1 MVTKKAPA
9 KKVAKKVPAKKAP
22 AKKAAA
28 KKVAATPPV
37 AETAAMAAAAPAG
50 IGIGIGSIVMFTD
63 NGQTVGPG
71 RLCALFGI
79 GNACVMF
86 GDGIGCQRVTADLLS
101 LAPPGSTAP
110 PCDGCDDC

>member
-9 KKVAKKVPAKKAP
+9 KKV

-37 AETAAMAAAAPAG
+37 AETAAMAAAAPAGIG

-86 GDGIGCQRVTADLLS
+86 GDGIGCQRVAADLLS

>member
-9 KKVAKKVPAKKAP
+9 KKV

-37 AETAAMAAAAPAG
+37 AETAAMAAAAPA
-50 IGIGIGSIVMFTD
+50 GIGIGSIVMFTD

-86 GDGIGCQRVTADLLS
+86 GDGIGCQRVAADLLS

-110 PCDGCDDC
+110 PCDGCDHC

>member
-9 KKVAKKVPAKKAP
+9 KKVAKKVP
-22 AKKAAA
+22 A

-37 AETAAMAAAAPAG
+37 AETAAMAAAAPA
-50 IGIGIGSIVMFTD
+50 GIGSIVMFTD

-86 GDGIGCQRVTADLLS
+86 GDGIGCQRVAADLLS

>member
-1 MVTKKAPA
+1 MITKKAPA

-22 AKKAAA
+22 AKNAAA

-37 AETAAMAAAAPAG
+37 AEPTAMAAAAPAV
-50 IGIGIGSIVMFTD
+50 IGIDSIVMFTD

-86 GDGIGCQRVTADLLS
+86 GDGIGCQRVAADLLS